1 MQRTLLPI
9 LAVVTALSG
18 PPNTLVAQG
27 SSRTAAPGTF
37 PDPSATRLA
46 PITGITPQN
55 VANLRPLWSF
65 STESLGAHGGQPVV
79 ADSFL
84 VLQTPWPGTVYALDL
99 DSPGGT
105 IRWTWEM
112 PIPRTR
118 PAIACCEGA
127 GPGPAIHPAGLVIVP
142 LLTGQ
147 VAALDLQT
155 GRERWRVTV
164 GDGPAG
170 LTINGTPL
178 VADSLV
184 LVGLGSPE
192 FAVRGAIVALDARTG
207 AIKWRAE
214 STGPDAEVLLS
225 VPGHAVYRSHQG
237 RELGLTS
244 WPGMTWRTGGG
255 AVSGPLSWDP
265 VTDLI
270 YHGTAAPIPWQPA
283 SRAGDAKWTSSL
295 IARDRRTGRT
305 RWVLQITP
313 NDSLGFGAATE
324 NILLDFPVGGTPT
337 RALVHLDPNGFAYTL
352 DRISG
357 RVLLV
362 ERYGPV
368 NWASHIDRVTAR
380 PVPAAPPPGQPL
392 CPAPIGARTGGPGAA
407 VPGTSLIIVPLAN
420 LCMTTRRD
428 TRRAAPG
435 TPATGTVVTLVP
447 GPGDNLGRVIAWDA
461 ARAIVAWEIRE
472 PWPVLGGVLV
482 TRSGLAMYGT
492 LDGWFRVVD
501 IDTGRELYSHRLPS
515 GVIGNPIAF
524 RTPDGHDRIA
534 ILAGV
539 GGWMGAP
546 FRTGGPD
553 VYGARTL
560 PRSPTAVT
568 ARGGVLTVFG
578 LPDGT

>member
-1 MQRTLLPI
+1 MRRTLIPI
-9 LAVVTALSG
+9 VTVVLAWPG
-18 PPNTLVAQG
+18 PPPALEAQG
-27 SSRTAAPGTF
+27 ARPPRSSL
-37 PDPSATRLA
+37 PDPSATRIA
-46 PITGITPQN
+46 SITSITREN
-55 VANLRPLWSF
+55 AADLRPLWTF
-65 STESLGAHGGQPVV
+65 STGSRGAHGGQPVV
-79 ADSFL
+79 ADSLL

-99 DSPGGT
+99 NRPGGT
-105 IRWTWEM
+105 IGWQWKM

-142 LLTGQ
+142 LLPGQ
-147 VAALDLQT
+147 VAALDLRT
-155 GRERWRVTV
+155 GQERWRVAV
-164 GDGPAG
+164 GDGAAG
-170 LTINGTPL
+170 RTINGTPL

-192 FAVRGAIVALDARTG
+192 FAVRGALVALDARTG
-207 AIKWRAE
+207 ALRWRAE

-225 VPGHAVYRSHQG
+225 VPGHPVYPSHQG
-237 RELGLTS
+237 RELGLTT

-270 YHGTAAPIPWQPA
+270 YHGTAAPIPWR
-283 SRAGDAKWTSSL
+283 SSRRAGDAKWTSSI

-305 RWVLQITP
+305 RWALQTTP
-313 NDSLGFGAATE
+313 NDTLGFGAATE
-324 NILLDFPVGGTPT
+324 NILLDFPVGGTPS

-352 DRISG
+352 DRVTG

-368 NWASHIDRVTAR
+368 NWASHVDRATAR
-380 PVPAAPPPGQPL
+380 PVPAAPPAGQPV
-392 CPAPIGARTGGPGAA
+392 CPAPIGIRTGGPGAA

-420 LCMTTRRD
+420 LCMTTRPD
-428 TRRAAPG
+428 STRVPPG
-435 TPATGTVVTLVP
+435 APATGTIVSLVP
-447 GPGDNLGRVIAWDA
+447 GPGNNLGRIIAWDA
-461 ARAIVAWEIRE
+461 ARAIVTWEIRE

-482 TRSGLAMYGT
+482 TRTGLAMYGT

-501 IDTGRELYSHRLPS
+501 LETGRELYSHQLPS

-534 ILAGV
+534 IVAGV

-553 VYGARTL
+553 LYGTRTL
-560 PRSPTAVT
+560 PRSPASVT
-568 ARGGVLTVFG
+568 TRGGVLTVFG
-578 LPDGT
+578 LPDDG